1 MVSAQTHSEHVIYLQ
16 MELETKHDEA
26 RGQLS
31 PNYSKYMGPINLVVG
46 VVMVLGLAWVTMDAV
61 ARSEEREREALRRS
75 DERMEEQRKRLKR
88 RRGRR
93 ETEGKIQASEGE
105 HNRSAL

>member
-1 MVSAQTHSEHVIYLQ
+1 

-26 RGQLS
+26 RGPLS

-61 ARSEEREREALRRS
+61 ARSEERERKGSRAVRR
-75 DERMEEQRKRLKR
+75 EREHCGMTDTLLGWASTPE
-88 RRGRR
+88 GRR
-93 ETEGKIQASEGE
+93 EVAGRQGG
-105 HNRSAL
+105 RGGWG

>member
-1 MVSAQTHSEHVIYLQ
+1 
-16 MELETKHDEA
+16 MELEHKHYEA
-26 RGQLS
+26 RGPLS

-61 ARSEEREREALRRS
+61 ARSEEREREALRR
-75 DERMEEQRKRLKR
+75 MEQRKRLKR

-105 HNRSAL
+105 HTCSAL